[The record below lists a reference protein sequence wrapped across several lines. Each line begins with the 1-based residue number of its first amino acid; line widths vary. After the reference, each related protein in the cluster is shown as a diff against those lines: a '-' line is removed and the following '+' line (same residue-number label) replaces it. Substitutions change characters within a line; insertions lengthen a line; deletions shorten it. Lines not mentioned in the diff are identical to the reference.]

1 MGMVSSYLTAF
12 VEGVQNPLFGAPP
25 AFGWID
31 KFEVLSRLGSKHGRW
46 VGRWLHGKPTR
57 AMIYKIFVLFAGVLI
72 GLGYVCNDQYYR
84 PVSGLVI
91 GTVGLMMFAIWGIS
105 DDDVR

>member
-1 MGMVSSYLTAF
+1 MGVVRSYLTAF
-12 VEGVQNPLFGAPP
+12 AGGVKDPRQRNSVACHFWPKDAATVFG
-25 AFGWID
+25 
-31 KFEVLSRLGSKHGRW
+31 LKHGRW
-46 VGRWLHGKPTR
+46 VGRWLHGIPTR
-57 AMIYKIFVLFAGVLI
+57 AMIYKIFVLVAGVLI

-84 PVSGLVI
+84 PLSGLLI

>member
-1 MGMVSSYLTAF
+1 MGVVRSYLTAF
-12 VEGVQNPLFGAPP
+12 AAGVARPLVGGAM
-25 AFGWID
+25 AHGWLD
-31 KFEVLSRLGSKHGRW
+31 KFELFERLGSKHGRW

-57 AMIYKIFVLFAGVLI
+57 AMIYKIFVLVAGVLI

-84 PVSGLVI
+84 PLSGLLI